1 MHIAASFVLLFVS
14 SRLAPRLPG
23 CTPDEFMEQFKTALL
38 NGKFDDGPE
47 DFGES
52 GVAWLRT
59 AVEASKWC
67 YG

>member
-1 MHIAASFVLLFVS
+1 
-14 SRLAPRLPG
+14 
-23 CTPDEFMEQFKTALL
+23 MEQFKTALL